1 MTETTYRALS
11 EAAADEITKLSAIGA
26 RSEDI
31 VIVATRDVFSTA
43 YTYDP
48 FFFQSYDVRELTVT
62 ARFCRY
68 VVGVVNED
76 TRTMFRAA
84 IRGIRGLYDLQDIE
98 PGTLVVSDDD
108 NQAKVYT
115 VGRFD
120 GLATQLHDIGL
131 TVSFKNN
138 QETML
143 SAANVAAE
151 TAANPLFPSRGNRF
165 RYIEPSF
172 VTEYDYQWLQ
182 SPFNLGVWTDI
193 NALSRSSLNQL
204 LRQTDARA
212 TCSVKNVESEKRAEA
227 KPDTAALDEFLSSF
241 NILASA
247 T

>member
-11 EAAADEITKLSAIGA
+11 EAAVDEITKLSEIGV

-43 YTYDP
+43 YTYGP
-48 FFFQSYDVRELTVT
+48 FFFLSHDVRELTVT
-62 ARFCRY
+62 ARFCGC
-68 VVGVVNED
+68 VVGIVNED
-76 TRTMFRAA
+76 TRTMFKAA
-84 IRGIRGLYDLQDIE
+84 IRGLYDLQDIE
-98 PGTLVVSDDD
+98 PGTLVVSDDN

-138 QETML
+138 QETLL

-151 TAANPLFPSRGNRF
+151 TASAPLFPSRGNRF

-172 VTEYDYQWLQ
+172 ATEYGYQWIQ
-182 SPFNLGVWTDI
+182 SPFQAWYHSPFRQILHSSKARDTDF
-193 NALSRSSLNQL
+193 
-204 LRQTDARA
+204 
-212 TCSVKNVESEKRAEA
+212 VKNFKPRKQAEA
-227 KPDTAALDEFLSSF
+227 KPDTVALDEFLSSF
-241 NILASA
+241 NVLKPA